1 MVISNFKEVIT
12 KVANVELY
20 YKAIQFY
27 LEYKPMLLNDLLT
40 VLTSR
45 LDHTRAANYFVKQ
58 KQLGLVKP
66 YLRVVQANN
75 NQAVNEAYN
84 SLMIEEADFAS
95 LKTSIVTYENFN
107 NISLAQR
114 LEKHELIEFRRIAT
128 YLYKVNKR
136 WEQAIRLC
144 KVDSLHKDA
153 MSYVN
158 ESKQVELAEDLIGWF
173 LEHKLYD
180 CFGACLYQCYDL
192 VRADVILEL
201 AWRHNIM
208 DFAMPFV
215 IQTVRDL
222 TGEVEELKRSE
233 KKRNE
238 EEIKK
243 EEAPLVLGR
252 YILNCWIVCVVRVDE
267 MAEL

>member
-1 MVISNFKEVIT
+1 
-12 KVANVELY
+12 
-20 YKAIQFY
+20 
-27 LEYKPMLLNDLLT
+27 MLLNDLLV

-45 LDHTRAANYFVKQ
+45 LDHTRAANYFVRQ

-66 YLRVVQANN
+66 YLKAVQVHN

-84 SLMIEEADFAS
+84 SLLIEEADFAS
-95 LKTSIVTYENFN
+95 LKTSIVSYENFD

-114 LEKHELIEFRRIAT
+114 LEKHDLIEFRRIAT

-136 WEQAIRLC
+136 WEQAIKLC
-144 KVDSLHKDA
+144 KIDNLHKDA

-158 ESKQVELAEDLIGWF
+158 ESKNIELAEDLIGWF
-173 LEHKLYD
+173 LENKLYD
-180 CFGACLYQCYDL
+180 CFGACLYECYDL
-192 VRADVILEL
+192 VRLDVILEL

-208 DFAMPFV
+208 DFAMPFI

-222 TGEVEELKRSE
+222 TEEVGELKKSE

-238 EEIKK
+238 EDIKK
-243 EEAPLVLGR
+243 EEAPLVIGKHFLG
-252 YILNCWIVCVVRVDE
+252 
-267 MAEL
+267 